1 MIAFCIDSNEV
12 ETLQKSY
19 KITQIFNGSIYEL
32 LTEKSNLFA
41 CSDQQG
47 VKNIKSVLAKKY
59 NSISDDS
66 LIIALVLNE
75 FNQRSIELEL
85 IDDTKPSDLDEYIQF
100 VDKFNKFS
108 SNIISFKTKL
118 KLHELK
124 SNKKKTGNIPWG
136 FKLSQENTLVP
147 DQYEQSV
154 TNIIIDLKNQ
164 NNSIYRIAKILNE
177 KQCRRRN
184 GNSWGYKN
192 VELILKHYDK
202 YQNLRE
208 QVTCPSEETQVLERS
223 EEM

>member
-19 KITQIFNGSIYEL
+19 KITKIFNGSIYEL

-75 FNQRSIELEL
+75 FNQRSIELKL

-154 TNIIIDLKNQ
+154 TNKIVEFRNQGWSFNKISDFCNNQ
-164 NNSIYRIAKILNE
+164 NYKRRIQSPWNKTYVKIIFNNFE
-177 KQCRRRN
+177 NHKM
-184 GNSWGYKN
+184 
-192 VELILKHYDK
+192 
-202 YQNLRE
+202 LR
-208 QVTCPSEETQVLERS
+208 T
-223 EEM
+223 